1 MECKACL
8 AGKAKRQPIAY
19 KRKGPGS
26 SKFGDQINMDIWGPA
41 SVQSQEHHKYFL
53 TLIDDATRWLE
64 CIPMK
69 TKNEAFGKYRDF
81 QKNLQTKHGITIKIL
96 HSDRESEFLSDKF
109 QKYLAEQGTE
119 QKLTVH
125 DTPQHNGIAERA
137 HQTIING
144 ITSVMYGQSL
154 PNHLW
159 NETLNHIVYTYN
171 WTPRATLS
179 FKTLYKA
186 RFEIILDISSC
197 KSWGA
202 KVIVTLG
209 KHTKMQLKGEEAFYI
224 GPDSTSNGYRV

>member
-1 MECKACL
+1 
-8 AGKAKRQPIAY
+8 
-19 KRKGPGS
+19 
-26 SKFGDQINMDIWGPA
+26 
-41 SVQSQEHHKYFL
+41 
-53 TLIDDATRWLE
+53 
-64 CIPMK
+64 MK

-81 QKNLQTKHGITIKIL
+81 QKNLQTKYGITIKIL

-224 GPDSTSNGYRV
+224 GPDSTSNGYRVWWPKKWAKSVERDVVFLSNQEANLDNNLIELEEEESSRLTQKK